1 MPKMSICVVVA
12 NSSKAKLMLAED
24 AVSEL
29 IEISNFAHPESSLR
43 EQDLVSDSP
52 GGAGDSV
59 GPGRHSMGHEQ
70 EARQR
75 EAELFAQELMAEVEK
90 LRQKTDLRRI
100 YLVAPPKFLGFLRTN
115 ISKPCKALLEEEINK
130 DLVTHDTAK
139 IRSYLPKRL

>member
-1 MPKMSICVVVA
+1 MSVCVVVA

-29 IEISNFAHPESSLR
+29 IESSDFVHPESSLR

-52 GGAGDSV
+52 GGAGDSA

-75 EAELFAQELMAEVEK
+75 EAALFSQELMAEVEK
-90 LRQKTDLRRI
+90 LRQKKDLRRI
-100 YLVAPPKFLGFLRTN
+100 YLVAPPKFLGLLRSH
-115 ISKPCKALLEEEINK
+115 ISKPCQALLEEEINK
-130 DLVTHDTAK
+130 DLVTRDIAE